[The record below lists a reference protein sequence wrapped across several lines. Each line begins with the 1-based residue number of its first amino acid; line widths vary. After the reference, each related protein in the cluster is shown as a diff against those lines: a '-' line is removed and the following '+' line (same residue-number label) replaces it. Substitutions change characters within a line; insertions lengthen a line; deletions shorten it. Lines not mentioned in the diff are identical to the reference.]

1 MVWRQLKEL
10 TDLLF
15 LTLFP
20 IELRD
25 LLSLLF
31 LMELEDLLGLLVVG
45 EWWMS
50 RDSKMR
56 LVMEATGPSTEE
68 THEVE
73 TSHLV
78 ALERDEGGGGN
89 LELEHTGVGKLGGD
103 RYKDIRHPALR
114 VLRTTDAIRKGSSP
128 KPKLHALILKLKRL
142 EMAHCCSLVVIH
154 VPGVLMIAQSTGG
167 LSRGIWAS
175 ELSNRPGFS
184 ISDMFRPVPFSA
196 NIIGWALS
204 ATSKT

>member
-1 MVWRQLKEL
+1 VVWRQLKEL

-20 IELRD
+20 TELRD

-31 LMELEDLLGLLVVG
+31 LMELKDLLGLLVVG

-103 RYKDIRHPALR
+103 RYKAPCPAGAADDR
-114 VLRTTDAIRKGSSP
+114 CYS
-128 KPKLHALILKLKRL
+128 KRL
-142 EMAHCCSLVVIH
+142 VTKTKAPCVNLEV
-154 VPGVLMIAQSTGG
+154 
-167 LSRGIWAS
+167 
-175 ELSNRPGFS
+175 E
-184 ISDMFRPVPFSA
+184 
-196 NIIGWALS
+196 
-204 ATSKT
+204 AT